1 MEILINSSMN
11 LRLDMINEVSDT
23 DRDLVSKAMMSM
35 PGSKHSLNVFLHG
48 RSKIIYVS
56 IINRKEYIDVYIYS
70 LNHSDLRFIFI
81 NKASFESLEKIL
93 TLEYSYLRIV
103 YTKDT
108 RSDTYSVFSSYVNIE
123 PLCAYNEILRITS
136 KIYQDNIADD
146 DEKWNNFC
154 ESNYD
159 DYMVLLSEY
168 LNENIRFIESINK
181 HLEAASD
188 SDKLLAMIGDK

>member
-23 DRDLVSKAMMSM
+23 DRNLVSEAMMST

-93 TLEYSYLRIV
+93 TSEYSYLRIV

>member
-23 DRDLVSKAMMSM
+23 DRDLVSKAMVSDDR
-35 PGSKHSLNVFLHG
+35 HALNMFLCG
-48 RSKIIYVS
+48 GSKIIFVS
-56 IINRKEYIDVYIYS
+56 VSKEKELIIVHIS
-70 LNHSDLRFIFI
+70 SSNHSDLHFVFI

-103 YTKDT
+103 HTND
-108 RSDTYSVFSSYVNIE
+108 RNSLFSSYVNIGVY
-123 PLCAYNEILRITS
+123 CMYNEILRITS
-136 KIYQDNIADD
+136 KIYQDNTADD
-146 DEKWNNFC
+146 DEKWNDFY

-168 LNENIRFIESINK
+168 LNENTRFIESINK
-181 HLEAASD
+181 RLEAASD